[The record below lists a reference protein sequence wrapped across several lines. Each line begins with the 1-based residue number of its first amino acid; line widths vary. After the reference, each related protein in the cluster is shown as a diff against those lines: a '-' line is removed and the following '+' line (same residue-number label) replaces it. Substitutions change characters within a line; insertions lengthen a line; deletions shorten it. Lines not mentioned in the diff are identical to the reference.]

1 MSKRIASEAGINED
15 PANKSEDFSI
25 VSPAKKSRKCYTIEY
40 KMKLLKEVKDS
51 NISAVARKYKIDRT
65 VISRWKLNSEKL
77 EESLESSNHKHEHK
91 NAFRVEGGGRKP
103 LSIDMEEEIF
113 TWIMYRRFNQWV
125 VTWESIKAQAL
136 VIARSMNINEFNAS
150 QVLL

>member
-77 EESLESSNHKHEHK
+77 EESLESSHHKHEHK

-113 TWIMYRRFNQWV
+113 IWI
-125 VTWESIKAQAL
+125 
-136 VIARSMNINEFNAS
+136 
-150 QVLL
+150 